1 MTLTAIIVDDD
12 EHGRM
17 NLLHLL
23 NTYCPSIKVVDLADS
38 VPKARTIVEEYSPNI
53 VFLDINIP
61 GENGFELLNDES
73 VKTSNTFVVF
83 VTAHSDY
90 AIKAI
95 KYGATDYILK
105 PIDVDELIA
114 CEQKILR
121 LSENTPGRKNAEPE
135 TEFIS
140 AEKDKISL
148 THAKGIKIISVE
160 DIIYLEADSCY
171 TILHLRNEK
180 GSEKF
185 IVSRTLS
192 YFEGILRS
200 DIFARCHKSYIANLR
215 EVKELINT
223 NNGYLLMSNGSE
235 LEISRRKSSFIRQM
249 LIEHYDLDNT
259 K

>member
-1 MTLTAIIVDDD
+1 MILTAIIVDDD

-17 NLLHLL
+17 NLLHLI

-38 VPKARTIVEEYSPNI
+38 VPKARTIIQEYSPNI

-61 GENGFELLNDES
+61 GENGFELLSEEKVQNNNS
-73 VKTSNTFVVF
+73 FIVF

-95 KYGATDYILK
+95 KFGATDYILK

-114 CEQKILR
+114 CEQKIISLW
-121 LSENTPGRKNAEPE
+121 EKMPGKKNPDPGS
-135 TEFIS
+135 EFIS

-148 THAKGIKIISVE
+148 THAKGIKIVNVE
-160 DIIYLEADSCY
+160 DIIFLEADSCY
-171 TILHLRNEK
+171 TILNLRNEK
-180 GSEKF
+180 GYEKF

-200 DIFARCHKSYIANLR
+200 DMFARCHKSYIANLR

-235 LEISRRKSSFIRQM
+235 LEISRRKSSFIRQTLM
-249 LIEHYDLDNT
+249 EHYNLDSM

>member
-17 NLLHLL
+17 NLLHLI

-38 VPKARTIVEEYSPNI
+38 IPKARTIVEEYHPNI

-61 GENGFELLNDES
+61 GENGFELLNHDN
-73 VKTSNTFVVF
+73 VKTANTFIVF

-114 CEQKILR
+114 CEQKILGLWEKMPGKR
-121 LSENTPGRKNAEPE
+121 NTEPE

-148 THAKGIKIISVE
+148 THAKGIKIINIE
-160 DIIYLEADSCY
+160 DIIFLEADSCY
-171 TILHLRNEK
+171 TILNLRNEK
-180 GSEKF
+180 GFEKF

-200 DIFARCHKSYIANLR
+200 DMFARCHKSYIANLR

-223 NNGYLLMSNGSE
+223 NNGYLKMSNGSE

-249 LIEHYDLDNT
+249 LMEHYNF
-259 K
+259 